1 MLNDGR
7 KEKHAYHSWH
17 DNSNIC
23 AYMPCF
29 ILCSRGMQ
37 MKLTNEHW
45 TIIQGII
52 FIISCAS
59 LLIFGLVLESNSIK
73 TESKANKMT
82 EQWFKDM
89 EVGK

>member
-1 MLNDGR
+1 
-7 KEKHAYHSWH
+7 
-17 DNSNIC
+17 
-23 AYMPCF
+23 
-29 ILCSRGMQ
+29 

-52 FIISCAS
+52 FIISLAS